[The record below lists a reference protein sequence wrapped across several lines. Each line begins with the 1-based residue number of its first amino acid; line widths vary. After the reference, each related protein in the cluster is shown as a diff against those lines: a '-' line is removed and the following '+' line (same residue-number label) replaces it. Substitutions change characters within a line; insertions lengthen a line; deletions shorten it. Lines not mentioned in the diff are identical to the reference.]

1 MSVEINLS
9 RRVDVFP
16 KGVTA
21 LSLSFRG
28 DLSKVDYA
36 GADARLA
43 AEMDRHALPARVL
56 FSFFF
61 ICVEKNRCD

>member
-1 MSVEINLS
+1 MSVEINPS

-16 KGVTA
+16 GGVTA
-21 LSLSFRG
+21 LSLSFSG
-28 DLSKVDYA
+28 GLSKVDYA
-36 GADARLA
+36 CADARLA
-43 AEMDRHALPARVL
+43 AKMGRHALPARVL